1 MEWLPQALA
10 GCARREVLS
19 RRPAGEATTAAELL
33 AILKET
39 FGDQRDLLTTL
50 HSRRQGICERVVE
63 YAQSLV
69 MLSIKVN
76 EAGTVND
83 EMLRDRFVDGLQSLS
98 LRRDV

>member
-1 MEWLPQALA
+1 MAWLPQALA

-19 RRPAGEATTAAELL
+19 RRPEGEATTAAEVL

-39 FGDQRDLLTTL
+39 FGDQRDLLTTF

-83 EMLRDRFVDGLQSLS
+83 EMLRDRFVDGLQPLS
-98 LRRDV
+98 LRRDI

>member
-1 MEWLPQALA
+1 M
-10 GCARREVLS
+10 LS
-19 RRPAGEATTAAELL
+19 RRPAGEATTAAEVL

-39 FGDQRDLLTTL
+39 FGDQRDLLTTF

-76 EAGTVND
+76 EAKAGTVND
-83 EMLRDRFVDGLQSLS
+83 EMLRDRFVDGLHPPS
-98 LRRDV
+98 LRHLTIRERW

>member
-10 GCARREVLS
+10 GCARRGVLS
-19 RRPAGEATTAAELL
+19 RPAGEASTAAEVL

-39 FGDQRDLLTTL
+39 FGNQRDLLTTF

-63 YAQSLV
+63 YAQSLM

-83 EMLRDRFVDGLQSLS
+83 EMLRDRFVDGLHPMS
-98 LRRDV
+98 LRRDI

>member
-1 MEWLPQALA
+1 M
-10 GCARREVLS
+10 LS
-19 RRPAGEATTAAELL
+19 RRPEGEATTAAEVL

-39 FGDQRDLLTTL
+39 FGDQRDLLTTF

-83 EMLRDRFVDGLQSLS
+83 EMLRDRFVDGLQPLS
-98 LRRDV
+98 LRRDI